1 MLRCSTCQSEEIQ
14 AQRLRELTERGFSLE
29 RAREALA
36 AVGDGS
42 IEEAQFD
49 NAVRHLFGTE
59 KIYMSISLSVYHS
72 ISLSTSMYIYIYNT
86 YIYTSTLT
94 H

>member
-1 MLRCSTCQSEEIQ
+1 MILNVRSEEIQ

-42 IEEAQFD
+42 IEEAQF
-49 NAVRHLFGTE
+49 
-59 KIYMSISLSVYHS
+59 I
-72 ISLSTSMYIYIYNT
+72 
-86 YIYTSTLT
+86 LT
-94 H
+94 CWQ

>member
-1 MLRCSTCQSEEIQ
+1 MFDGCQLSVISNLSKHFVILNVRSEEIQ

-42 IEEAQFD
+42 IEEAQLAQF
-49 NAVRHLFGTE
+49 
-59 KIYMSISLSVYHS
+59 I
-72 ISLSTSMYIYIYNT
+72 
-86 YIYTSTLT
+86 LT
-94 H
+94 CWQ

>member
-1 MLRCSTCQSEEIQ
+1 MFDGCQLSVICNLSKHLVILNVRSEEIQ

-42 IEEAQFD
+42 IEEAQF
-49 NAVRHLFGTE
+49 
-59 KIYMSISLSVYHS
+59 I
-72 ISLSTSMYIYIYNT
+72 
-86 YIYTSTLT
+86 LT
-94 H
+94 CWQ